1 VSDARALGF
10 GDLVL
15 CAGTVPFSSLQ
26 ERVVAA
32 AEAGFAALSLFPH
45 DYQRAR
51 ASGLSDA
58 DLRGLLRDHDIRVA
72 EIDPLLSWMPSDAAG
87 AGVNEA
93 GRAFLATGEDEF
105 YAIADALGARSINAA
120 LADPRPVE
128 LDVVA
133 DAFGTLC
140 DRAAAHGL
148 FVTLEFLP
156 WTTIRDAATA
166 ASVAIRAGRAN
177 GGVMLDAW
185 HHFRSGAGIASIP
198 AALVLGIQINDAPA
212 QAEADLI
219 DETLHRRL
227 APGEGEIDLAGLLRH
242 LAAGGCTA
250 PIGVEVFSDASAA
263 APLRDTTQRMADA
276 ARRILAASRG
286 SSS

>member
-1 VSDARALGF
+1 MSDARSLGF

-15 CAGTVPFSSLQ
+15 CAGTVPLSSLQ

-32 AEAGFAALSLFPH
+32 AEAGYAGISLFPH

-120 LADPRPVE
+120 LADPRPAL
-128 LDVVA
+128 LDAVA
-133 DAFGTLC
+133 DAFGALC

-148 FVTLEFLP
+148 LVTLEFLP

-166 ASVAIRAGRAN
+166 ASVAMRAGRAN
-177 GGVMLDAW
+177 GGVMLDTW
-185 HHFRSGAGIASIP
+185 HHFRSGAAIASIP
-198 AALVLGIQINDAPA
+198 AAHVLGIQINDAPA
-212 QAEADLI
+212 QPEADLI

-227 APGEGEIDLAGLLRH
+227 APGDGDIDLAGLLRH
-242 LAAGGCTA
+242 LAAGGCEA
-250 PIGVEVFSDASAA
+250 PIGVEVFSDAGAA
-263 APLRDTTQRMADA
+263 APLRDTAQQMAAAARGILDA
-276 ARRILAASRG
+276 ARR
-286 SSS
+286 SSI

>member
-1 VSDARALGF
+1 MSDARSLGF

-15 CAGTVPFSSLQ
+15 CAGTVPLSSLQ

-32 AEAGFAALSLFPH
+32 AEAGFAGISLFPH

-58 DLRGLLRDHDIRVA
+58 NLRGLLRDHDIRVA
-72 EIDPLLSWMPSDAAG
+72 EIDPLLSWVPSDAAG

-120 LADPRPVE
+120 LADPRPAL
-128 LDVVA
+128 LDAVA
-133 DAFGTLC
+133 DAFGALC

-148 FVTLEFLP
+148 LVTLEFLP

-185 HHFRSGAGIASIP
+185 HHFRSGAAIASIP
-198 AALVLGIQINDAPA
+198 AEHVFGIQLSDAPVA
-212 QAEADLI
+212 AEADPI

-227 APGEGEIDLAGLLRH
+227 APGDGDIDLAGLLRH
-242 LAAGGCTA
+242 LAAGGCVA
-250 PIGVEVFSDASAA
+250 PVGIEVFSDVWAA
-263 APLRDTTQRMADA
+263 RPLRDTAQQMAAA
-276 ARRILAASRG
+276 ARGILDASR
-286 SSS
+286 

>member
-1 VSDARALGF
+1 MNDARALGF

-15 CAGTVPFSSLQ
+15 CAGTVPLSSLQ
-26 ERVVAA
+26 ERIVAA
-32 AEAGFAALSLFPH
+32 AEAGFAAISLFPH

-72 EIDPLLSWMPSDAAG
+72 EIDPLLSWMPGDAG
-87 AGVNEA
+87 DAGVSDA

-120 LADPRPVE
+120 LADPRP
-128 LDVVA
+128 LDLDAVA
-133 DAFGTLC
+133 AAFAALC
-140 DRAAAHGL
+140 DRANAHGL
-148 FVTLEFLP
+148 VVTLEFLP

-166 ASVAIRAGRAN
+166 ASVAMRAGRAN

-185 HHFRSGAGIASIP
+185 HHFRSGAAIASIP
-198 AALVLGIQINDAPA
+198 AEHVFGIQLSDAPA
-212 QAEADLI
+212 AAEADPI

-227 APGEGEIDLAGLLRH
+227 APGDGDIDLAGLLRH
-242 LAAGGCTA
+242 LAVGSCVA
-250 PIGVEVFSDASAA
+250 PVGIEVFSDVWAA
-263 APLRDTTQRMADA
+263 RPLRDTAQQMAAA
-276 ARRILAASRG
+276 ARGILDASR
-286 SSS
+286 

>member
-1 VSDARALGF
+1 MSGARALGF

-15 CAGTVPFSSLQ
+15 CAGTVPLSSLQ
-26 ERVVAA
+26 ERIVAA
-32 AEAGFAALSLFPH
+32 AEAGFAGISLFPR

-58 DLRGLLRDHDIRVA
+58 DLRGLLRDHGLAIA
-72 EIDPLLSWMPSDAAG
+72 EIDPLLSWMPGDAAD
-87 AGVNEA
+87 AGVSDE

-120 LADPRPVE
+120 LADPRPLE
-128 LDVVA
+128 LDAVA
-133 DAFGTLC
+133 GAFAALC
-140 DRAAAHGL
+140 DRANAHDL
-148 FVTLEFLP
+148 LVTLEFLP

-166 ASVAIRAGRAN
+166 AAVVQRAGRAN

-185 HHFRSGAGIASIP
+185 HHFRGGAATRSIP
-198 AALVLGIQINDAPA
+198 ASLVLGIQISDAPA
-212 QAEADLI
+212 QPEADLI

-227 APGEGEIDLAGLLRH
+227 APGEGDIDLAALLRH

-250 PIGVEVFSDASAA
+250 PVGVEVFSDTWAA
-263 APLRDTTQRMADA
+263 APLHETTRRMAGA
-276 ARRILAASRG
+276 AHRILEASR
-286 SSS
+286 

>member
-1 VSDARALGF
+1 MSGARALGF

-15 CAGTVPFSSLQ
+15 CAGTVPQSSLQ
-26 ERVVAA
+26 ERVGAA
-32 AEAGFAALSLFPH
+32 AEAGFAAISLFPH

-58 DLRGLLRDHDIRVA
+58 ALRALLRDHRIAIA
-72 EIDPLLSWMPSDAAG
+72 EIDPLLSWMPSDATD

-93 GRAFLATGEDEF
+93 GRKFLATGEGEF

-120 LADPRPVE
+120 LAEPRPVE
-128 LDVVA
+128 LDAVA
-133 DAFGTLC
+133 DAFGSLC

-148 FVTLEFLP
+148 LVTLEFLP

-166 ASVAIRAGRAN
+166 ATVAIRAGRAN

-185 HHFRSGAGIASIP
+185 HHFRSGAAIESIP
-198 AALVLGIQINDAPA
+198 AAHVLGIQINDAPE

-227 APGEGEIDLAGLLRH
+227 APGDGDIDLAGLLRH
-242 LAAGGCTA
+242 LAAGGCKA
-250 PIGVEVFSDASAA
+250 PIGIEVFSDAWAA
-263 APLRDTTQRMADA
+263 APLRNTTRRMASA
-276 ARRILAASRG
+276 ARRILAASR
-286 SSS
+286 

>member
-15 CAGTVPFSSLQ
+15 CAGTVPLSSLQ
-26 ERVVAA
+26 ERIVAA
-32 AEAGFAALSLFPH
+32 AQAGFAAISLFPH

-58 DLRGLLRDHDIRVA
+58 DLRGLLRDHDIRIA
-72 EIDPLLSWMPSDAAG
+72 EIDPLLSWMPGDSAG
-87 AGVNEA
+87 AGMSDE

-105 YAIADALGARSINAA
+105 FAIADALGARSINAA

-128 LDVVA
+128 LDAVA
-133 DAFGTLC
+133 DAFGALC
-140 DRAAAHGL
+140 DRAAVHDL
-148 FVTLEFLP
+148 LVTLEFLP
-156 WTTIRDAATA
+156 WTTIRDAAAA
-166 ASVAIRAGRAN
+166 ASVAVRAGRAN

-185 HHFRSGAGIASIP
+185 HHFRSGAATASIP
-198 AALVLGIQINDAPA
+198 AAQVLGIQINDAPV
-212 QAEADLI
+212 QAEADPI

-227 APGEGEIDLAGLLRH
+227 APGDGEIDLVELLRH
-242 LAAGGCTA
+242 LVAGGCTA
-250 PIGVEVFSDASAA
+250 PIGVEVFSDAWAA
-263 APLRDTTQRMADA
+263 APLRDTTQCMADA